1 MKKLVLVIRAQEGG
15 SRMNVSL
22 ANQSRGSNGW
32 SAVQEDVSGNYVDM
46 DKHYRNIGRGGSPK
60 ISKKKTAT
68 TALNTL

>member
-46 DKHYRNIGRGGSPK
+46 DKQYRNIGQEGVLKYLRRKLLLPH
-60 ISKKKTAT
+60 
-68 TALNTL
+68 

>member
-32 SAVQEDVSGNYVDM
+32 STVQEDVSGNYVDM
-46 DKHYRNIGRGGSPK
+46 DKQYRNIGQGGVLKYLRRKLLLPH
-60 ISKKKTAT
+60 
-68 TALNTL
+68 

>member
-46 DKHYRNIGRGGSPK
+46 DKQYRNIGQGGVLKYLRRKLLLPH
-60 ISKKKTAT
+60 
-68 TALNTL
+68 

>member
-32 SAVQEDVSGNYVDM
+32 SAVQEDVSGNSVDM
-46 DKHYRNIGRGGSPK
+46 DKQYRNIGQGGVLKYLRRKLLLPH
-60 ISKKKTAT
+60 
-68 TALNTL
+68 